1 MCGVDRHKRESMRIN
16 ANQLE
21 SPQIAA
27 RPPNTNSYLP
37 RNPITYRQMS
47 DYRVT
52 LEAAWIVRDVASAA
66 DAIGIAVSECGK
78 RLHPSAK
85 FVDVDVLN
93 SPCPHCGKE
102 ITTATVAARTALV
115 GLLLSMRVFDANSPE
130 HAEKIALRVIGSA
143 LRDVPLALFEIEEL
157 PDDEKGAGSGR
168 SVSRPE
174 DGA

>member
-1 MCGVDRHKRESMRIN
+1 
-16 ANQLE
+16 
-21 SPQIAA
+21 
-27 RPPNTNSYLP
+27 
-37 RNPITYRQMS
+37 MS
-47 DYRVT
+47 DFRVT

-66 DAIGIAVSECGK
+66 DAVGIAVSECGK

-93 SPCPHCGKE
+93 SPCPHCGRE

-143 LRDVPLALFEIEEL
+143 LRDVPLALFEIEEIEETQ
-157 PDDEKGAGSGR
+157 DDEKGAGSGR
-168 SVSRPE
+168 NVSRPE